1 MVTTRKAVANVLH
14 GAVNSDYLS
23 FNTAAKIVA
32 KIDAIAARAKSVSA
46 QKTRKAMVDHVI
58 KATGSDVKTC
68 WSSIAFPAEL
78 LFAFDIY
85 PLTLEVVAGMFS
97 TVGLSSYFLDSAD
110 ASGIPNTMCSFHR
123 VLLGFSQEKF
133 LKPPSMVG
141 AASVLCDGNLK
152 SFSEA
157 AGHQNVPFVF
167 LDIPYEISD
176 ESVQYVREQLQEI
189 ICVLEAVSQKR
200 WSEEAFRKIVMRI
213 NEALEWQR
221 RFYDLW
227 KDCRK
232 NLYQCH
238 EVANFAFP
246 MAFLLG
252 TETLVDILKDR
263 CRDIESGTKMHR
275 FFDKPEMDP
284 KAKRLMWLHVVPQ
297 YDNDIWAIVD
307 GGKKS
312 RVVCDDYSSPYF
324 DRYDPDDPLG
334 SIARRL
340 ITHPNNGPI
349 ERRIEHILR
358 VAKDH
363 NVDGILH
370 FSSWGC
376 HQAAGN
382 VQLIERAVRDAG
394 YAFLNLNGDPVDSR
408 SIGAGQHRT
417 RLEAFL
423 ETIPNR

>member
-1 MVTTRKAVANVLH
+1 MGTRTTIAGILH
-14 GAVNSDYLS
+14 GAVSGDYLS
-23 FNTAAKIVA
+23 FHSAAKIYA
-32 KIDAIAARAKSVSA
+32 KIDAIAARAKSVSGQRA
-46 QKTRKAMVDHVI
+46 RKAIVDHVI
-58 KATGSDVKTC
+58 KSTSPEVKTC

-78 LFAFDIY
+78 LYAFDIY
-85 PLTLEVVAGMFS
+85 PLTLEVVAGMFA
-97 TVGLSSYFLDSAD
+97 TVGLTNHFLDTAD
-110 ASGIPNTMCSFHR
+110 ASGVPNTMCSFHR
-123 VLLGFSQEKF
+123 VLLGFSKEKF

-141 AASVLCDGNLK
+141 AASILCDGNLK

-157 AGHQNVPFVF
+157 AGHQDVPFVF
-167 LDIPYEISD
+167 IDIPYEMSD
-176 ESVQYVREQLQEI
+176 ESVHYVREQLQEI
-189 ICVLEAVSQKR
+189 ICVLEAVSHKR
-200 WSEEAFRKIVMRI
+200 WSEEGFKKIAVRV

-221 RFYDLW
+221 RFYGLW

-238 EVANFAFP
+238 EVANFTFP

-252 TETLVDILKDR
+252 SEVLVDVLKAR
-263 CRDIESGTKMHR
+263 CEDIKSGTKMHR

-284 KAKRLMWLHVVPQ
+284 RAKRIMWLHVVPQ
-297 YDNDIWAIVD
+297 YDNDIWAIID
-307 GGKKS
+307 GGKRS

-324 DRYDPDDPLG
+324 DRYDLADPLG

-340 ITHPNNGPI
+340 ILHPNNGPL

-363 NVDGILH
+363 RVDGILH
-370 FSSWGC
+370 YSGWGC

-382 VQLIERAVRDAG
+382 VLLIEKAVRDAG

-423 ETIPNR
+423 ETIPNK